1 MHFFKNHHQVREEE
15 HDFSKGSVGGT
26 ILRLALPL
34 IVAQFINVLYNIV
47 DRIYIGRIPGA
58 SSAALTGVGV
68 AFPVITAIT
77 AFSNLVGTGGPP
89 LCSIARGKGDEE
101 RAEGIM
107 GTSFTLTL
115 ITGIILILVGMAVK
129 EPLLYA
135 LGASD
140 ATFGYADDYISIYLL
155 GTVFVMISLSMNGFI
170 NCQGFARTG
179 MISLSMNGFINC
191 QGFARTGMFTV
202 LIGAVINIVLDPVFI
217 FVFGMGVKGA
227 AIATVISQAVS
238 AIWVVKF
245 LTGKHTLLRIRLS
258 RMKINPGYVKEILAL
273 GLSGFIMAATN
284 CGVQIVCNV
293 TLQSFGG
300 DAYVAVMTIVNSV
313 REVLSVPVN
322 GLTQGS
328 QPVIGFNY
336 GAGEYRRVKAGIKV
350 MAAIGIAYTTLAWI
364 ITLLIPGVFIAM
376 FNGGE
381 ELMKIGVPSMRI
393 YFFGFCFMSLQF
405 AGQSVFTGLGK
416 AKHAIF
422 FSLLRKA
429 VIVIPLTLLLPHVA
443 GLGVNGVFLAEP
455 ISNFIGGTACFV
467 TMLCVM
473 WPALSEEKE
482 REMKR
487 KKQMR

>member
-15 HDFSKGSVGGT
+15 HDFSKGSVAGI

-107 GTSFTLTL
+107 GTSFTITL
-115 ITGIILILVGMAVK
+115 ITGGILILVGMAVK

-179 MISLSMNGFINC
+179 M
-191 QGFARTGMFTV
+191 FTV

-217 FVFGMGVKGA
+217 FGFGMGVKGA
-227 AIATVISQAVS
+227 ALSGTIGMFMGS
-238 AIWVVKF
+238 AIGLVYLFRYARRLRPCRLKWSLKSLRLSLRNVGYQCRIGSSALLTEATMAMLMFMGNHVFMKYLGDDGVGAFGIACYYMPFVFMVGNAIAQSAQPIISYNFGLGSLERVRATERIALLTAVACGVVITVLFVFFPHVLVGLFIRLDNPAAHLAVDGFPWFSAAFIFFILNLAVIGYYQSIERVKPA
-245 LTGKHTLLRIRLS
+245 TLLALLRGFIFLVPS
-258 RMKINPGYVKEILAL
+258 FILLPKALGTHGIWLAL
-273 GLSGFIMAATN
+273 CLS
-284 CGVQIVCNV
+284 
-293 TLQSFGG
+293 
-300 DAYVAVMTIVNSV
+300 
-313 REVLSVPVN
+313 EVLTTVVIALACMAGRPRQQA
-322 GLTQGS
+322 QG
-328 QPVIGFNY
+328 
-336 GAGEYRRVKAGIKV
+336 
-350 MAAIGIAYTTLAWI
+350 
-364 ITLLIPGVFIAM
+364 
-376 FNGGE
+376 
-381 ELMKIGVPSMRI
+381 
-393 YFFGFCFMSLQF
+393 
-405 AGQSVFTGLGK
+405 
-416 AKHAIF
+416 
-422 FSLLRKA
+422 
-429 VIVIPLTLLLPHVA
+429 
-443 GLGVNGVFLAEP
+443 
-455 ISNFIGGTACFV
+455 
-467 TMLCVM
+467 
-473 WPALSEEKE
+473 
-482 REMKR
+482 
-487 KKQMR
+487 

>member
-15 HDFSKGSVGGT
+15 HDFSKGSVAGI

-107 GTSFTLTL
+107 GTSFTITL
-115 ITGIILILVGMAVK
+115 ITGGILILVGMAVK

-140 ATFGYADDYISIYLL
+140 ATFSYADDYISIYLL
-155 GTVFVMISLSMNGFI
+155 GTVFV
-170 NCQGFARTG
+170 

-217 FVFGMGVKGA
+217 FGFGMGVKGA

-258 RMKINPGYVKEILAL
+258 RMKINLGYVKEILAL

-364 ITLLIPGVFIAM
+364 ITLLIPGVFIAL
-376 FNGGE
+376 FNG
-381 ELMKIGVPSMRI
+381 
-393 YFFGFCFMSLQF
+393 
-405 AGQSVFTGLGK
+405 
-416 AKHAIF
+416 
-422 FSLLRKA
+422 
-429 VIVIPLTLLLPHVA
+429 
-443 GLGVNGVFLAEP
+443 
-455 ISNFIGGTACFV
+455 
-467 TMLCVM
+467 
-473 WPALSEEKE
+473 EKN
-482 REMKR
+482 
-487 KKQMR
+487 